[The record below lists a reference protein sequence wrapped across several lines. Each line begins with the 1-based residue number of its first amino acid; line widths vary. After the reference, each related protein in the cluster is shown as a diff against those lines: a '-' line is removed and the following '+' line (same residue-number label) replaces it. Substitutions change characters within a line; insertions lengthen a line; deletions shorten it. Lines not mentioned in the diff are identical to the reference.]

1 MLILELIGLLFM
13 LKMVKEY
20 ISIALFLVL
29 VQIKKII
36 VNEIINANIY
46 RIQAYDSLM
55 CKYFCIKSNPCIGF
69 NFFIIKKKL
78 ADLNNLFFPNNFK
91 KS

>member
-46 RIQAYDSLM
+46 RIQAYD
-55 CKYFCIKSNPCIGF
+55 
-69 NFFIIKKKL
+69 
-78 ADLNNLFFPNNFK
+78 
-91 KS
+91 